1 MKRVAMAALLVSSL
15 LACREREHRGAWVRH
30 DLWMSDAKN
39 ETKAT
44 KVEVPLASHS
54 ADPAGVEP
62 SRIRGLRV
70 SPGEQLQ
77 FPLDPGEDAFLS
89 FIPLRAGG
97 EGCRYRYRVA
107 VQSSAGSREV
117 ADAVPSAGLA
127 APETVT
133 VSLAEWSGEAIVL
146 LLVAQAEAEAEGARC
161 TASAMEPPVWGSPA
175 VYWRCRDCETRANE
189 DAPVNVILISFDAMR
204 ADAIGPRGGRPS
216 LTPAIDRF
224 AARSDVWANA
234 YATFNVTNPSF
245 ASTMTGFYGPKHGIY
260 DLQTPLPYSFT
271 TLAEILRGAGYRT
284 GAVVS
289 AQHLSDAT
297 SGLGQGFE
305 DYIVAPRR
313 YSAEMAADLAMGW
326 LGERQAPFFFWLHFF
341 DPHTPHDAPRP
352 YADGY
357 RAEAPGGMVPP
368 AGWTPFRTPGAVA
381 YRDPQLRAHEDLYDA
396 EVAYL
401 DRQVDRLLD
410 YLDSRGLLE
419 RSVVILMSDHGE
431 NGRDD
436 RVPFRH
442 AGLWDATTHVPLII
456 HRPDGVPAVHQ
467 GFVQNVDLLP
477 TILELAGQKV
487 PQTDGRSLLDGEPCT
502 MVFSEHSHHSGAMVR
517 DADFLYSWSKGNPFV
532 PDGELLFD
540 VRRDPRQQNNV
551 AATKGDVVAA
561 YRKKLS
567 GQHRSLLPNS

>member
-1 MKRVAMAALLVSSL
+1 MKRVAMAALLVLSL
-15 LACREREHRGAWVRH
+15 LACREREHRGHWIQH
-30 DLWMSDAKN
+30 DLWMSGTN
-39 ETKAT
+39 RETKAT
-44 KVEVPLASHS
+44 KVEVPLAGDS

-70 SPGEQLQ
+70 RPGQKLR
-77 FPLDPGEDAFLS
+77 FHLDLGEDAFLS

-97 EGCRYRYRVA
+97 EGCRYHYRAA
-107 VQSSAGSREV
+107 VQSSAGSREI
-117 ADAVPSAGLA
+117 ADVVPSAGLA
-127 APETVT
+127 ASETVT
-133 VSLAEWSGEAIVL
+133 ASLADWNGNAIEL
-146 LLVAQAEAEAEGARC
+146 LLMVEAEGARC
-161 TASAMEPPVWGSPA
+161 TDDAMPPPVWGSPA
-175 VYWRCRDCETRANE
+175 VYWRCRDCEGRRNVTLVK
-189 DAPVNVILISFDAMR
+189 DTPLNVILISFDAMR

-216 LTPAIDRF
+216 LTPAIDRL
-224 AARSDVWANA
+224 AARSDVWTNA
-234 YATFNVTNPSF
+234 YATFNATNPSL
-245 ASTMTGFYGPKHGIY
+245 ASTMTGFYGPKHGVY
-260 DLQTPLPYSFT
+260 DLQTPLPRSFT
-271 TLAEILRGAGYRT
+271 TLAEILRAAGYGT

-289 AQHLSDAT
+289 AQHLSDAA

-313 YSAEMAADLAMGW
+313 YSAEMAANLAMHW
-326 LGERQAPFFFWLHFF
+326 LGERQTPFFFWLHFF

-357 RAEAPGGMVPP
+357 RAKAPSGMAPP
-368 AGWTPFRTPGAVA
+368 AQWTPFRTPGAVA

-419 RSVVILMSDHGE
+419 HTVVILMSDHGE

-456 HRPDGVPAVHQ
+456 HRPDGSPAVHP

-477 TILELAGQKV
+477 TILQLAGQKG
-487 PQTDGRSLLDGEPCT
+487 PPTEGRSLLDGEPRT
-502 MVFSEHSHHSGAMVR
+502 MVFAEHSHRTGAMVR
-517 DADFLYSWSKGNPFV
+517 DADFLYSWSRGNPFV

-540 VRRDPRQQNNV
+540 VRRDPRQQNNI
-551 AATKGDVVAA
+551 AATRTDVVAA
-561 YRKKLS
+561 YRSKLR
-567 GQHRSLLPNS
+567 GQHVSMVPAE

>member
-1 MKRVAMAALLVSSL
+1 MRRVAVAALFVSSL
-15 LACREREHRGAWVRH
+15 FACREREQRGAWVRH
-30 DLWMSDAKN
+30 DLWMSA
-39 ETKAT
+39 TTAT
-44 KVEVPLASHS
+44 KVEVPLASDG

-70 SPGEQLQ
+70 QPGEQLQ
-77 FPLDPGEDAFLS
+77 FPLDLGEDAFFS
-89 FIPLRAGG
+89 FIPLRAGR

-107 VQSSAGSREV
+107 VQSGAGSRDV
-117 ADAVPSAGLA
+117 AKAVPSAGRA

-133 VSLAEWSGEAIVL
+133 VSLTEWNGQAIVL
-146 LLVAQAEAEAEGARC
+146 LLVVEAEGKRC

-175 VYWRCRDCETRANE
+175 VHWRCRNCGARRSE
-189 DAPVNVILISFDAMR
+189 DAPLNVILVSFDAMR
-204 ADAIGPRGGRPS
+204 ADAIGPRAGRPS
-216 LTPAIDRF
+216 LTPAIDRL
-224 AARSDVWANA
+224 AARSEVWTNA

-245 ASTMTGFYGPKHGIY
+245 ASTMTGFYGTTHGVY
-260 DLQTPLPYSFT
+260 DLQTPLPDSFT
-271 TLAEILRGAGYRT
+271 TLAEILHAAGYRT

-289 AQHLSDAT
+289 AQHLSDAA

-305 DYIVAPRR
+305 DYTVAPRR
-313 YSAEMAADLAMGW
+313 YSAEMAADLAMNW
-326 LGERQAPFFFWLHFF
+326 IGERQEPFFFWLHFF

-357 RAEAPGGMVPP
+357 RADAPSGLAPP
-368 AGWTPFRTPGAVA
+368 AKWTPFRAPGAVA

-401 DRQVDRLLD
+401 DRQVDRLVD
-410 YLDSRGLLE
+410 YLDSRRLLE

-456 HRPDGVPAVHQ
+456 HRPDATPAVHQ

-477 TILELAGQKV
+477 SILQLVGQKA
-487 PQTDGRSLLDGEPCT
+487 PPSDGRSLLDGEPRT
-502 MVFSEHSHHSGAMVR
+502 MVFSEHSHHTGAMVR
-517 DADFLYSWSKGNPFV
+517 DADFLYSWSKGNSFV
-532 PDGELLFD
+532 PDGEMLFD
-540 VRRDPRQQNNV
+540 VRRDPRQQNNL
-551 AATKGDVVAA
+551 AATRRDVVAR
-561 YRKKLS
+561 YREKLKA
-567 GQHRSLLPNS
+567 QHPSLVSAE

>member
-1 MKRVAMAALLVSSL
+1 MNRAAIAALLVSSL
-15 LACREREHRGAWVRH
+15 LACRKPEHRGAWIRH
-30 DLWMSDAKN
+30 DLWAT

-44 KVEVPLASHS
+44 KVEVPLASDS

-70 SPGEQLQ
+70 PPGEKLR
-77 FPLDPGEDAFLS
+77 FPLDLGEEAFFS
-89 FIPLRAGG
+89 FIPLRAGS
-97 EGCRYRYRVA
+97 EGCRYHYRVA
-107 VQSSAGSREV
+107 VQSTARSGEV
-117 ADAVPSAGLA
+117 ADAVPSAGVA

-133 VSLAEWSGEAIVL
+133 VSLAEWSGSAIVL
-146 LLVAQAEAEAEGARC
+146 LLMAEAEGERC
-161 TASAMEPPVWGSPA
+161 THSAMEPPVWGSPA
-175 VYWRCRDCETRANE
+175 VYWRCRDCETRVKK

-204 ADAIGPRGGRPS
+204 ADAIGPRGGGPS
-216 LTPAIDRF
+216 LTPSIDRF
-224 AARSDVWANA
+224 AARSEVWTNA
-234 YATFNVTNPSF
+234 YATFNATNPSF
-245 ASTMTGFYGPKHGIY
+245 ASTMTGFYGTKHGVY
-260 DLQTPLPYSFT
+260 DLQTPLPDSFT

-289 AQHLSDAT
+289 AQHLSDAA

-313 YSAEMAADLAMGW
+313 YSAETAADLAMDW
-326 LGERQAPFFFWLHFF
+326 LGERQDPFFLWLHFF

-357 RAEAPGGMVPP
+357 RAEAPSGMMPP
-368 AGWTPFRTPGAVA
+368 AKWIPFRTPGAVA

-410 YLDSRGLLE
+410 DLDSRGLLE

-456 HRPDGVPAVHQ
+456 HRPDGSPAVHQ
-467 GFVQNVDLLP
+467 GFAQNVDLLP
-477 TILELAGQKV
+477 TILQLAGQKV
-487 PQTDGRSLLDGEPCT
+487 PPTDGRSLLDGEPRT
-502 MVFSEHSHHSGAMVR
+502 VVFSEHSHHSGAMVR

-532 PDGELLFD
+532 PDGEMLFD

-551 AATKGDVVAA
+551 AATRRNVIAA
-561 YRKKLS
+561 YREKLRK
-567 GQHRSLLPNS
+567 QHASMSPAE

>member
-1 MKRVAMAALLVSSL
+1 MKRIAIAALLVASL
-15 LACREREHRGAWVRH
+15 LACREEREHRGAWVRH
-30 DLWMSDAKN
+30 DLWTS
-39 ETKAT
+39 ETQAT
-44 KVEVPLASHS
+44 KVEVPLASDS

-70 SPGEQLQ
+70 PSGEPLR
-77 FPLDPGEDAFLS
+77 FPLDLGDDAFLS

-97 EGCRYRYRVA
+97 EGCRYHYRVA
-107 VQSSAGSREV
+107 VQSGAGSREV
-117 ADAVPSAGLA
+117 ADTVPSPGLA
-127 APETVT
+127 APATVT
-133 VSLAEWSGEAIVL
+133 VSLSEWKGKSIVL
-146 LLVAQAEAEAEGARC
+146 LLTAEAKGERC
-161 TASAMEPPVWGSPA
+161 TLEPPVWGSPA

-189 DAPVNVILISFDAMR
+189 DAPLNVILISFDAMR
-204 ADAIGPRGGRPS
+204 ADAIGPRDGRPS

-224 AARSDVWANA
+224 AARSDVWTNA
-234 YATFNVTNPSF
+234 YSTFNVTNPSF
-245 ASTMTGFYGPKHGIY
+245 ASTMTGFYGRKHGVY

-289 AQHLSDAT
+289 AQHLSDAA

-305 DYIVAPRR
+305 DYLVAPRR
-313 YSAEMAADLAMGW
+313 YSAEMAADLAMSW
-326 LGERQAPFFFWLHFF
+326 LGERQEPFFFWLHFF

-357 RAEAPGGMVPP
+357 RAEAPSGMVPP
-368 AGWTPFRTPGAVA
+368 ARWTPFRAPGPVA

-410 YLDSRGLLE
+410 SLDSRGLLE

-442 AGLWDATTHVPLII
+442 AGLWDATTHVPLIL
-456 HRPDGVPAVHQ
+456 HRPDAAPAVHH

-477 TILELAGQKV
+477 TILQLTGQQA
-487 PQTDGRSLLDGEPCT
+487 PPTDGRSLLDGEPRT
-502 MVFSEHSHHSGAMVR
+502 MVFAEHSNHTGAMVR

-532 PDGELLFD
+532 PDGEMLFD
-540 VRRDPRQQNNV
+540 VRRDPRQQNNL
-551 AATKGDVVAA
+551 AATRKDLVAA
-561 YRKKLS
+561 YRSLAAIPS
-567 GQHRSLLPNS
+567 DSRSPSASTP